1 LKQYFKATKKFK
13 KEEGSNAESHM
24 VSHYDVNDPSSKI
37 LNSIVWQLPT
47 EAAYELKKSA
57 WINPEV
63 PMK

>member
-1 LKQYFKATKKFK
+1 
-13 KEEGSNAESHM
+13 M